1 MTTGSGKKT
10 SKTGKAPASRGRRK
24 KIVDKAPAPAEIDKE
39 KMAAFFSA
47 VGADNSVPDSVKE
60 SAEVKEDKKTVLK
73 ESKVQLLAN
82 PTTVSVAENGSTDES
97 ELTAKESE
105 NDKTI
110 EVVVSTDTIATE
122 KNSDNE
128 KAETVETSI
137 PPATGGGSD
146 SGSYSVL
153 SMVFVLA
160 VLALFW
166 FYYIASTPLK
176 KAVVAQVESGKAE
189 ISVLMSRIGS
199 LEAEVARLS
208 AQLVVFEKAAQKPK
222 KIIEKVIVPVESGAV
237 VEKEPVVK
245 VVAKGSPVPSAV
257 IKKDSS
263 FDKAPIPFWRQ
274 MKRDSLVAQPRK
286 EVEPAVK
293 TPVVKV
299 DSFSKAPKPF
309 WLKPK
314 VKPEAAKVKK
324 EMKLS
329 APPAAKAAP
338 KSKKLTTEQEEPT
351 PVPVLDP
358 SFQKAPKPFWLKG

>member
-39 KMAAFFSA
+39 KMAAFFSTA
-47 VGADNSVPDSVKE
+47 GVEKSASDSVKE
-60 SAEVKEDKKTVLK
+60 SAEVEETKKTAFK
-73 ESKVQLLAN
+73 ESGTQLLAGS
-82 PTTVSVAENGSTDES
+82 TTVSVAENGPTDES
-97 ELTAKESE
+97 ESVAKEPG

-110 EVVVSTDTIATE
+110 EVIVPTETIATD

-128 KAETVETSI
+128 KAEAVGASI
-137 PPATGGGSD
+137 PPAMGGGSD
-146 SGSYSVL
+146 SGSSYSVL

-176 KAVVAQVESGKAE
+176 KAAVVQVESGKAE
-189 ISVLMSRIGS
+189 ISVLMSKIGS
-199 LEAEVARLS
+199 LEAEVARLR

-222 KIIEKVIVPVESGAV
+222 IIIEKVPVPAKSGAV
-237 VEKEPVVK
+237 VEKKPVAKVVVK
-245 VVAKGSPVPSAV
+245 GSSAR
-257 IKKDSS
+257 IKKDPS

-274 MKRDSLVAQPRK
+274 PKRGPLAQPRK
-286 EVEPAVK
+286 EVKPAVK
-293 TPVVKV
+293 TPVVNV

-309 WLKPK
+309 WLKAR

-324 EMKLS
+324 EVKLS
-329 APPAAKAAP
+329 APPIAKVAP
-338 KSKKLTTEQEEPT
+338 KAKKITVKQEPASA
-351 PVPVLDP
+351 PVLDP
-358 SFQKAPKPFWLKG
+358 SFKKAPKPFWLKD